1 MIRVMNSIKLIFLKK
16 NYEIK
21 LILNNEIN
29 FIFFIKNKKKI
40 YEKVQVKIWQPH

>member
-1 MIRVMNSIKLIFLKK
+1 MNSIKLIFLKK

-29 FIFFIKNKKKI
+29 FFFNKK
-40 YEKVQVKIWQPH
+40 

>member
-1 MIRVMNSIKLIFLKK
+1 MNFIKLIFLKK

-29 FIFFIKNKKKI
+29 FFLIKNNKKI
-40 YEKVQVKIWQPH
+40 YEKIQVKILQPH

>member
-1 MIRVMNSIKLIFLKK
+1 MNFIKLIFLKK

-29 FIFFIKNKKKI
+29 FSFLKKI
-40 YEKVQVKIWQPH
+40 IKKSMKRYK